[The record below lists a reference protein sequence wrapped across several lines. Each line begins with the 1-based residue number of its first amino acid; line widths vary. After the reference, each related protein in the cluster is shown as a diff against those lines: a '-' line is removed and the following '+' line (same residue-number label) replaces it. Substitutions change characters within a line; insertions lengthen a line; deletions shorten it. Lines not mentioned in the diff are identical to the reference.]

1 MNILL
6 RNILFSWN
14 INLYLFH
21 RFDPNMYL
29 IQIKVL
35 QLSIL
40 REKKNQTLRI
50 RQIERFYFK
59 MKNSDAKFILLED
72 SEALVREQKL
82 R

>member
-6 RNILFSWN
+6 RNVLFSWN

-21 RFDPNMYL
+21 RFDLNMYL

-40 REKKNQTLRI
+40 REKKSDFENQADR
-50 RQIERFYFK
+50 K
-59 MKNSDAKFILLED
+59 ILF
-72 SEALVREQKL
+72 
-82 R
+82 